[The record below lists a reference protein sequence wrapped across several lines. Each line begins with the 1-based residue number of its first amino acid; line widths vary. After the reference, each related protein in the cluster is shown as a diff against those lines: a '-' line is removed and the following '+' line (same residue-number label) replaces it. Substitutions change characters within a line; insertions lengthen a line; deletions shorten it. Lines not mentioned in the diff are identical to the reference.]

1 MGELTELRFNNY
13 CEGDMSYN
21 ACDDLRAFTGLAE
34 DEFGNRAQRKGRF
47 HFEAE
52 HTFWNP
58 QTSTELAWYYSTS
71 VDYLFANVI
80 HEAKASV
87 LDELI
92 KRKLEP
98 VLDYSGGVGN
108 NIMHLAKKGIRCHYF
123 GIGMIEYA
131 FAEFRVAKNNL
142 TDLVEFKKPYSPKTG
157 YRFDSITSAL
167 PGDGSLGAILA
178 MDVLEHIPKYHL
190 VVKEMVDSLQVGGV
204 IAEKSPFDNRGQN
217 GEDVRMHVSNGGVS
231 MEDAMGPRMKQEE
244 KYGNVRFWVK
254 VKE

>member
-1 MGELTELRFNNY
+1 MPDAPNGIAKKLRL
-13 CEGDMSYN
+13 S
-21 ACDDLRAFTGLAE
+21 
-34 DEFGNRAQRKGRF
+34 
-47 HFEAE
+47 
-52 HTFWNP
+52 
-58 QTSTELAWYYSTS
+58 WY
-71 VDYLFANVI
+71 VI
-80 HEAKASV
+80 HEAQASV

-108 NIMHLAKKGIRCHYF
+108 NIMHLAKKGIQCHYF
-123 GIGMIEYA
+123 VIGMIEYA

-231 MEDAMGPRMKQEE
+231 MKDAMGPRM
-244 KYGNVRFWVK
+244 NVRKIWKRSFLGQGQRIGEAIGCTVRHIVNDNHFHSRK
-254 VKE
+254 NKGSQRKLFSYIIS